1 MKLLGVT
8 LTWNPGAEQK
18 KPSTLIKKSELYFQ
32 MPHEEL
38 VICD

>member
-1 MKLLGVT
+1 VKPLGGNPN
-8 LTWNPGAEQK
+8 WNQEAEQK